1 MSLNTL
7 QYIAIPHNTTD
18 NLTIRENPMTDKYE
32 YKIERHPLSAAFPD
46 MSREEYS
53 EFLDSVRGIGIQN
66 PIVLF
71 EDKII
76 DGWHRYK
83 ASVELDID
91 CPAVDLPEE
100 TDPRAFVLAQNASRR
115 NMSASQRALA
125 VVTVN
130 AWRRSGVTNKGGLE
144 DPPTKTTNELSNLSN
159 TSEKTIKRA
168 KKVITDAVKE
178 VVEAVQAGQ
187 IGIVKASEI
196 AKLDKDKQVE
206 ALKKPVKKT
215 VPKEV
220 VPEYDPA
227 DEMREAIAVLN
238 EELEKAN
245 RAAAA
250 GVLAEGMEDAR
261 QIMERQAEE
270 IKTLRA
276 ENDGLKATRD
286 TMMVEIRE
294 LKKQCAYYQKKLKG
308 FEK

>member
-1 MSLNTL
+1 
-7 QYIAIPHNTTD
+7 
-18 NLTIRENPMTDKYE
+18 MTDKYE
-32 YKIERHPLSAAFPD
+32 YKIERHQLSSAFPD

-53 EFLDSVRGIGIQN
+53 ELLDSVREIGIQN

-100 TDPRAFVLAQNASRR
+100 TDPRLFVIAQNVSRR
-115 NMSASQRALA
+115 SLTASQRALA
-125 VVTVN
+125 IVTVN
-130 AWRRSGVTNKGGLE
+130 AWRRSGVTNKAHPQDAPE
-144 DPPTKTTNELSNLSN
+144 KSKKELSEMSK
-159 TSEKTIKRA
+159 TSTATIDRA
-168 KKVITDAVKE
+168 KKVITDAVNE
-178 VVEAVQAGQ
+178 VIEAVQSGE

-220 VPEYDPA
+220 VPEYDPS
-227 DEMREAIAVLN
+227 DDMRESIAVLN

-250 GVLAEGMEDAR
+250 GVLTEGMEDAR
-261 QIMERQAEE
+261 EIMERQAEE
-270 IKTLRA
+270 IKTLKA

-308 FEK
+308 LEK

>member
-1 MSLNTL
+1 
-7 QYIAIPHNTTD
+7 
-18 NLTIRENPMTDKYE
+18 MTEKYE
-32 YKIERHPLSAAFPD
+32 YKIERHQLSSAFPD

-53 EFLDSVRGIGIQN
+53 ELLDSVREIGIQN

-100 TDPRAFVLAQNASRR
+100 TDPRLFVIAQNVSRR
-115 NMSASQRALA
+115 SLTASQRALA
-125 VVTVN
+125 IVTVN
-130 AWRRSGVTNKGGLE
+130 AWRRSGVKNKEALQE
-144 DPPTKTTNELSNLSN
+144 PPTKSNEELSGLSK
-159 TSEKTIKRA
+159 TSKATIKRA
-168 KKVITDAVKE
+168 KQVITDAVHE
-178 VVEAVQAGQ
+178 VIEAVQSGE

-206 ALKKPVKKT
+206 ALKNPVKKTKPAKKT

-220 VPEYDPA
+220 VPEYDPS
-227 DEMREAIAVLN
+227 DDMRESIAVLN

-250 GVLAEGMEDAR
+250 GILSEGMEDAR
-261 QIMERQAEE
+261 EIMERQAEE
-270 IKTLRA
+270 IKTLKA

-294 LKKQCAYYQKKLKG
+294 LKKQCMYYQKKLKG
-308 FEK
+308 LEK

>member
-1 MSLNTL
+1 
-7 QYIAIPHNTTD
+7 
-18 NLTIRENPMTDKYE
+18 MTDKYE
-32 YKIERHPLSAAFPD
+32 YKIERHQLSSVFPD

-53 EFLDSVRGIGIQN
+53 ELLDSVREIGIQN

-91 CPAVDLPEE
+91 CPAVDLSEE
-100 TDPRAFVLAQNASRR
+100 TDPRPFVLAQNVNRR
-115 NMSASQRALA
+115 NLVASQRALL
-125 VVTVN
+125 VVMVN
-130 AWRRSGVTNKGGLE
+130 SWRRSGVTNKARPEGAPE
-144 DPPTKTTNELSNLSN
+144 KSKKELSEMSK
-159 TSEKTIKRA
+159 TSERTIDRA

-178 VVEAVQAGQ
+178 VIEAVQSGE

-220 VPEYDPA
+220 VPEYDPL

-238 EELEKAN
+238 DELEKAN

-250 GVLAEGMEDAR
+250 GVLTEGMEDAR
-261 QIMERQAEE
+261 GIMERQAEE
-270 IKTLRA
+270 IKTLKA

-308 FEK
+308 LEK

>member
-1 MSLNTL
+1 
-7 QYIAIPHNTTD
+7 
-18 NLTIRENPMTDKYE
+18 MTDKYE
-32 YKIERHPLSAAFPD
+32 YKIERHQLSSVFPD
-46 MSREEYS
+46 MTREEYS
-53 EFLDSVRGIGIQN
+53 ELLDSVREIGIQN

-100 TDPRAFVLAQNASRR
+100 IDPRSFVLAQNVNRR
-115 NMSASQRALA
+115 NLVASQRALL
-125 VVTVN
+125 VVMVN
-130 AWRRSGVTNKGGLE
+130 SWRRSGVKSKGSPEDHPEKTNQE
-144 DPPTKTTNELSNLSN
+144 MVELSK
-159 TSEKTIKRA
+159 TSSKTINRA
-168 KKVITDAVKE
+168 KKVISDAVKE

-196 AKLDKDKQVE
+196 AKLDKDKQAA
-206 ALKKPVKKT
+206 ALNKPVKKT

-220 VPEYDPA
+220 VPEHDPS

-238 EELEKAN
+238 DELEKAN

-250 GVLAEGMEDAR
+250 GVLTEGMEDAR
-261 QIMERQAEE
+261 GIMERQADE
-270 IKTLRA
+270 IRTLKA
-276 ENDGLKATRD
+276 ENDGLKSTRD

-308 FEK
+308 LEK